1 MKQFQAHIISETAPL
16 TEALSQIN
24 TLSGSVMTLLVV
36 DSEGRMTGTL
46 TDGDVRR
53 ALINGAGLN
62 DQVCQAMKRDF
73 RSLPPDASVN
83 EIRNLRR
90 MGLRL
95 LPVIDSDRRIISVL
109 DLQRQHTLLPVRA
122 VLMAGGRGERLRP
135 LTDTVPKP
143 LLKVGDQCIIARN
156 IDALRRCGVT
166 DITVTTRYLADMIE
180 SHFAGSE
187 VKCLRENEP
196 LGTIGAL
203 SLMPCGDPQGTTL
216 LMNSDL
222 LTSISFE
229 EMFLRHSD
237 TGADITI
244 ATVSHSVSI
253 PFAILTVDGDRVTG
267 IEEKPTYT
275 HYANAGIYMIS
286 NRLLEHLPCQRLDAP
301 DFIRQAM
308 EQGAGVTYYP
318 ISGTWLDV
326 GSPADF
332 RQACELMR
340 HHLNFNN

>member
-143 LLKVGDQCIIARN
+143 LLKVGDQCI
-156 IDALRRCGVT
+156 
-166 DITVTTRYLADMIE
+166 
-180 SHFAGSE
+180 
-187 VKCLRENEP
+187 
-196 LGTIGAL
+196 
-203 SLMPCGDPQGTTL
+203 
-216 LMNSDL
+216 
-222 LTSISFE
+222 
-229 EMFLRHSD
+229 
-237 TGADITI
+237 
-244 ATVSHSVSI
+244 
-253 PFAILTVDGDRVTG
+253 
-267 IEEKPTYT
+267 
-275 HYANAGIYMIS
+275 
-286 NRLLEHLPCQRLDAP
+286 
-301 DFIRQAM
+301 
-308 EQGAGVTYYP
+308 
-318 ISGTWLDV
+318 
-326 GSPADF
+326 
-332 RQACELMR
+332 
-340 HHLNFNN
+340 